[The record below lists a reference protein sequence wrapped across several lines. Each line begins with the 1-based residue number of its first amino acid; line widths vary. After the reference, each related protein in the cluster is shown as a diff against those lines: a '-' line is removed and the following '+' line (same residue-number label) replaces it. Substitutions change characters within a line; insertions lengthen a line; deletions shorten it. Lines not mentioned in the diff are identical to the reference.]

1 MYNYAEFL
9 QTLKNNPVIPVVV
22 IENELDA
29 VSLARTLKD
38 NGCNII
44 EITLRTKAAL
54 PALRLI
60 KAAKIEIII
69 GIGTVTSADEF
80 RQAVDAGAA
89 FIVSPGSSEELLE
102 YGAAQTVPYLPGVMT
117 SSEIL
122 QARAYG
128 YCLQKFFPAT
138 LAGGIGGLKTYGS
151 VYSDVLFC
159 PTGGI
164 TGENYRDFL
173 ALKNVVALGGTW
185 IAKPEDVANGSWEAI
200 AKRVQDCYGN

>member
-1 MYNYAEFL
+1 M

-117 SSEIL
+117 SSDSL
-122 QARAYG
+122 QARADG
-128 YCLQKFFPAT
+128 YCVQKFFPAT
-138 LAGGIGGLKTYGS
+138 LAGGIGGLQTYGS